1 MFTCSSLVV
10 QRVKD
15 LVLSLQW
22 LGSLL
27 WCGFHPWPRNF
38 HMLWVQPKSLPMSY
52 VNSSAWHPLE
62 STNSEKQWRWSL
74 NRTSHFI
81 YVNTFNPLDYC
92 QSLIVVLTFKK
103 ISFFFLNGSM
113 GELKFPRVPQGVNGR
128 AGIWTWA
135 VWLQSPW
142 WMLWANRKPG
152 FLCKFYRSWH
162 WNMSLIKPYCP
173 HH

>member
-103 ISFFFLNGSM
+103 ISFFFFKWKHGGVEVSQGSTGSKWQSWDLNPASLASESM
-113 GELKFPRVPQGVNGR
+113 MNAMGK
-128 AGIWTWA
+128 
-135 VWLQSPW
+135 
-142 WMLWANRKPG
+142 
-152 FLCKFYRSWH
+152 
-162 WNMSLIKPYCP
+162 
-173 HH
+173 